1 MPELGVIGG
10 TGLTEFQ
17 QGKVVGSRATPYG
30 DSAADIVVSEVVGRE
45 VAFMARHGVPHRLPP
60 HKVNYRANV
69 WALHAVGVRQVI
81 AVNAVGAIPS
91 AWLPGS
97 LVVPDQIIDYTYG
110 REPSFCDGEGSE
122 LLHID
127 FTEPYSEALRQAL
140 IKAANQSHC
149 DIIDKGVYGVTQGP
163 RLETAAEIN
172 RMERDGCDLAGMT
185 AMPEA
190 ALARE
195 LGMDYAMLCVVV
207 NPAAGRSDQPITL
220 EEIHQVLEQGITKVR
235 AILAQ
240 LPQVLREG

>member
-1 MPELGVIGG
+1 MPELGIIGG

-17 QGKVVGSRATPYG
+17 QGVITGSRDTPYG
-30 DSAADIVVSEVVGRE
+30 DSAAELVVSDVADCKVV
-45 VAFMARHGVPHRLPP
+45 FMARHGVPHQLPP
-60 HKVNYRANV
+60 HKVNYRANI
-69 WALHAVGVRQVI
+69 WAMHAVGVRQII
-81 AVNAVGAIPS
+81 AVNAVGAIPA

-97 LVVPDQIIDYTYG
+97 LVIPDQIVDYTYG
-110 REPSFCDGEGSE
+110 REPSFCDGKNGE
-122 LLHID
+122 LQHID
-127 FTEPYSEALRQAL
+127 FTEPYSAPLRQSL
-140 IKAANQSHC
+140 IKAAAQSHC
-149 DIIDKGVYGVTQGP
+149 DVIDGGVYGVTQGP

-195 LGMDYAMLCVVV
+195 LGMEYAMLCVVV

-235 AILAQ
+235 AILTH
-240 LPQVLREG
+240 LPQVLRWS